1 MTHFIIKLVG
11 MSLSSGIRK
20 AGDFLFSEHH
30 KALIYQGREI
40 PISEHN
46 DLVPKVLEKYNGY
59 RPRLPQVVLL
69 ESATVPTPRNEE
81 RKTKNEAPSE
91 QSPPAAETAPLV
103 SQEVSQS
110 EVSAAVEEAEATGEA
125 SPAEP
130 VAEVSPPTADSPLP
144 TEQAPVRTE
153 EEVNEVIDTAI
164 SLPEETPAPIVE
176 PEAPAPAPAKK
187 APAKKA
193 SSAKKPKS

>member
-20 AGDFLFSEHH
+20 AGDFIFSAKH

-40 PISEHN
+40 PLSEHN
-46 DLVPKVLEKYNGY
+46 DLVPLVLERYKDY

-81 RKTKNEAPSE
+81 RRTKNEAPSE
-91 QSPPAAETAPLV
+91 QSSPVAETAPLV

-110 EVSAAVEEAEATGEA
+110 EVSAADEGAEATGEA

-130 VAEVSPPTADSPLP
+130 VAEV
-144 TEQAPVRTE
+144 AP
-153 EEVNEVIDTAI
+153 
-164 SLPEETPAPIVE
+164 E
-176 PEAPAPAPAKK
+176 PKPAKK
-187 APAKKA
+187 TPQK
-193 SSAKKPKS
+193 AKKPKS